1 MAHLANTSAAA
12 TAGMAHTQ
20 GPTRRMKEQIAAIM
34 RVIPL
39 RMNNSRHIRG
49 SRIAPPQE
57 SVR

>member
-1 MAHLANTSAAA
+1 
-12 TAGMAHTQ
+12 
-20 GPTRRMKEQIAAIM
+20 MKKQIAAIM